1 MRIVGQLSLRR
12 MPQAPRH
19 PEVNQQSTPR
29 LEPNNQVLAPA
40 LERGYPLSLE
50 LGGDGVWLERA
61 HKPWIG
67 NLDAVE
73 ASADEVR
80 LQLKPDRLDLGEL
93 GH

>member
-29 LEPNNQVLAPA
+29 LELNDQILAPA
-40 LERGYPLSLE
+40 LERGHTLAFE
-50 LGGDGVWLERA
+50 LGGDGVWLEGS
-61 HKPWIG
+61 HEPWIG

-73 ASADEVR
+73 APADDVR
-80 LQLKPDRLDLGEL
+80 LELHANRLDLGEL